1 MNLRHIKNGVLV
13 FGIGVALLCGSNGRA
28 EDPNAILDLLEH
40 KGLITHEEAVEARK
54 YCDQQQAEMVTKYSK
69 TKVASWI
76 DQMKWSGDLRLRAE
90 SFNYEDK
97 LPLSSGGKPQVPNPD
112 RLRYRARLRLGLEAT
127 LQDWADVGL
136 RIGTGDSGDP
146 YNGLSQNTTFTDTF
160 RKKPINLD
168 LAYVTVHPPSLD
180 WLKVTGGKMVTPMW
194 HPVSLSPMIYDPD
207 LTPEGLA
214 EQVSFKFG
222 DKSQYRL
229 FGNFGQFAVKEFS
242 GDENDAYMF
251 DLQGGLEAKFEK
263 VKITVGGGYYMTENL
278 QNVAAEP
285 SPGKNLLQ
293 GGLPGDTFTGD
304 SGNKGNSVGPKQ
316 IKTVTLGSLVLTNS
330 LYNYPGNFNV
340 VYGMGEVAYTINQK
354 PFLGTPCVLTL
365 GGEYMKNLSSVFVHD
380 PIDNQTEAYGLQ
392 AVFGSAQKKGQWMVG
407 YEYKYL
413 EANAT
418 LDSIV
423 DDDFGPYG
431 GTDRKG
437 HVFNVQYCPKD
448 WWVLGFKA
456 YATEKIDGNRL
467 VGATTHGQPGL
478 PGHDTLRLQFD
489 TMFKF

>member
-1 MNLRHIKNGVLV
+1 MKLRHIKNGVLIL
-13 FGIGVALLCGSNGRA
+13 GISTALAWGGAASAQTGDALLNKLVDKGVLTQREANQLR
-28 EDPNAILDLLEH
+28 EDMD
-40 KGLITHEEAVEARK
+40 KEAAQTVEK
-54 YCDQQQAEMVTKYSK
+54 YNK

-90 SFNYEDK
+90 SFNYENQ
-97 LPLSSGGKPQVPNPD
+97 LPLGSNGKPQVPNPD
-112 RLRYRARLRLGLEAT
+112 RLRYRARLRLGVEAALEN
-127 LQDWADVGL
+127 WADVGL
-136 RIGTGDSGDP
+136 RIGTGDPGDP

-180 WLKVTGGKMVTPMW
+180 WLKITGGKMLMPMW
-194 HPVSLSPMIYDPD
+194 HPVTLSPMIYDPD

-222 DKSQYRL
+222 DKNQYRL
-229 FGNFGQFAVKEFS
+229 FGNFGQFSVKEFS
-242 GDENDAYMF
+242 ADENDAYMF
-251 DLQGGLEAKFEK
+251 DLQGGIEAKFEK
-263 VKITVGGGYYMTENL
+263 VKITVAAGYYMTENL

-293 GGLPGDTFTGD
+293 GDFPGNTFTGD

-330 LYNYPGNFNV
+330 FNNYPGNFNV
-340 VYGMGEVAYTINQK
+340 VYGMGEVAYTISEK

-392 AVFGSAQKKGQWMVG
+392 AVFGSAQKKGQWMFG

-413 EANAT
+413 EANST

-437 HVFNVQYCPKD
+437 HIFNVQYCPKD

-456 YATEKIDGNRL
+456 YATEKIDGKRL

-478 PGHDTLRLQFD
+478 PGQDTLRLQFD
-489 TMFKF
+489 TTFKF